1 MSASFCRFFATA
13 TEECVTPRRHDE
25 RVDNRRTASI
35 LHVDLDA
42 FYASVEQMRHPHL
55 RGKPIAVGGGV
66 VLAASYEARRFGVR
80 SAMPLGE
87 ARRRCPQLIVV
98 DGSFS
103 DYVDLSDRVFD
114 ICRSYTPQV
123 EQISIDEAFLD
134 VSGATH
140 LFGQPATIASRI
152 RSDVRRDLGL
162 AISAGVARTKF
173 LAKVGSRVAKPDG
186 LVLIEPDG
194 EIDFLHAL
202 PVELIWGVGPVT
214 AARLADLGIATV
226 GELATTPEEALVA
239 RLGKGT
245 GRHLHALAWN
255 RDPRPVVT
263 RRRAGSVGAQSA
275 FGRDERDFA
284 VYRRV
289 LARLADRVG
298 ARLRKK
304 SRAGRTITLRV
315 RFSDL
320 QAITRATTLGAA
332 TASTEALYRVGV
344 HLAETEIPHAAE
356 GRGVG
361 LLGLRVSNLV
371 RSPHLQLELPLL
383 DPHCDRV
390 DRSGTERALAAA
402 RLDHAIDG
410 LRERFGKETVGRA
423 STLLDPRRRA
433 TPIEF
438 GDLAIPV
445 EERHDDE

>member
-1 MSASFCRFFATA
+1 MA
-13 TEECVTPRRHDE
+13 P
-25 RVDNRRTASI
+25 I

-42 FYASVEQMRHPHL
+42 FYASVEQVRRPQL

-66 VLAASYEARRFGVR
+66 VLAASYEARKYGVR

-87 ARRRCPQLIVV
+87 ARRRCPRLIVV
-98 DGSFS
+98 DGSFG
-103 DYVDLSDRVFD
+103 DYVELSDRVFD
-114 ICRSYTPQV
+114 ICRSYTPLV

-140 LFGQPATIASRI
+140 LFGSPAIIAGRI
-152 RSDVRRDLGL
+152 RHDVRSQTGL

-173 LAKVGSRVAKPDG
+173 LAKIGSRVAKPNG
-186 LVLIEPDG
+186 LVV
-194 EIDFLHAL
+194 IDPSTELEFLHAL
-202 PVELIWGVGPVT
+202 PVRLIWGVGPVT
-214 AARLADLGIATV
+214 AARLAELGIATV
-226 GELATTPEEALVA
+226 GELANTPRASLSA
-239 RLGKGT
+239 RLGRGA
-245 GRHLHALAWN
+245 GHHLHALAWN

-263 RRRAGSVGAQSA
+263 KRRAGSVGAQSA
-275 FGRDERDFA
+275 FGRDERDPA

-304 SRAGRTITLRV
+304 QRAGRTITLRV

-320 QAITRATTLGAA
+320 QVITRATTLGAA

-344 HLAETEIPHAAE
+344 HLAESEIPEAAA

-371 RSPHLQLELPLL
+371 RSPHLQLELPLV
-383 DPHCDRV
+383 DPHHDRA
-390 DRSGTERALAAA
+390 DRSGTERALASA

-410 LRERFGKETVGRA
+410 LRNRFGKQMIGRA
-423 STLLDPRRRA
+423 STLLDPRRPS